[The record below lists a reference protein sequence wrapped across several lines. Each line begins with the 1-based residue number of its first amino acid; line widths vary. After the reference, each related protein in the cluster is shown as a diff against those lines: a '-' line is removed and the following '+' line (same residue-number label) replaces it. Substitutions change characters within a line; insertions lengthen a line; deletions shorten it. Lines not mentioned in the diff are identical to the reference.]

1 MLFYFFGLGLWE
13 LLIILFIILLF
24 FGGKKLPEI
33 GSGLARG
40 IKGFRKSLKES
51 DQIDI
56 TPKESEDSKE
66 GPKGP

>member
-1 MLFYFFGLGLWE
+1 MFFYFFGLGLTE

-24 FGGKKLPEI
+24 FGAKRLPGI
-33 GSGLARG
+33 GSGLAKG
-40 IKGFRKSLKES
+40 IKGFRKSFQQS

-56 TPKESEDSKE
+56 TPKEPEDSKE